1 MSSEACASAREV
13 FERLQRR
20 FETRGGLSLAER
32 QSALRA
38 LRSGLRQRA
47 EKFAAEISADFGY
60 RSRHETLLTEI
71 VVVLQAVDYTLARLS
86 RWARPSRVALTPP
99 IWPARAWTTPVPR
112 GVACVMGPSNYPLQ
126 LALMP
131 VIASLSAGCPTLL
144 KPSEMTPR
152 TADGIAALAREHLDP
167 EAVGVVCGG
176 GEVGAMLSSL
186 PFGAI
191 LFTGSGAVGAK
202 VASAAA
208 ANLTPLVLE
217 LGGKSP
223 AFIDRHSDAK
233 RAAETII
240 AGKLLNAGQTC
251 VAPDYVLAVASER
264 ARARLQSLEAGLD
277 IVPLFET
284 PPPRYRPA
292 LALAPSLESKV
303 MREEIF
309 GPLLPV
315 IPYADIDEAIA
326 VVRSLP
332 APLALY
338 WFGDKNARFFRVLE
352 RTRAGAV
359 ALNETVLHA
368 GVSALPFGGIGA
380 SGYGRYHGRAGFE
393 SFSHQQV
400 VFEQSRWSLTRLL
413 RPPFGARAERIIQWL
428 VGADEGD

>member
-251 VAPDYVLAVASER
+251 VAPDYVLAPAQRLAEIVEQLCAAAVRLYPDPERRDYSAVASER
-264 ARARLQSLEAGLD
+264 AASTSVLCSRRRRRVIGRRSRSPRPLKARSCAKR
-277 IVPLFET
+277 F
-284 PPPRYRPA
+284 
-292 LALAPSLESKV
+292 S
-303 MREEIF
+303 
-309 GPLLPV
+309 
-315 IPYADIDEAIA
+315 
-326 VVRSLP
+326 VRCC
-332 APLALY
+332 
-338 WFGDKNARFFRVLE
+338 
-352 RTRAGAV
+352 
-359 ALNETVLHA
+359 
-368 GVSALPFGGIGA
+368 
-380 SGYGRYHGRAGFE
+380 
-393 SFSHQQV
+393 Q
-400 VFEQSRWSLTRLL
+400 
-413 RPPFGARAERIIQWL
+413 
-428 VGADEGD
+428 

>member
-1 MSSEACASAREV
+1 
-13 FERLQRR
+13 
-20 FETRGGLSLAER
+20 
-32 QSALRA
+32 
-38 LRSGLRQRA
+38 
-47 EKFAAEISADFGY
+47 
-60 RSRHETLLTEI
+60 
-71 VVVLQAVDYTLARLS
+71 
-86 RWARPSRVALTPP
+86 
-99 IWPARAWTTPVPR
+99 
-112 GVACVMGPSNYPLQ
+112 
-126 LALMP
+126 
-131 VIASLSAGCPTLL
+131 
-144 KPSEMTPR
+144 
-152 TADGIAALAREHLDP
+152 
-167 EAVGVVCGG
+167 
-176 GEVGAMLSSL
+176 
-186 PFGAI
+186 
-191 LFTGSGAVGAK
+191 
-202 VASAAA
+202 
-208 ANLTPLVLE
+208 
-217 LGGKSP
+217 
-223 AFIDRHSDAK
+223 
-233 RAAETII
+233 
-240 AGKLLNAGQTC
+240 
-251 VAPDYVLAVASER
+251 
-264 ARARLQSLEAGLD
+264 
-277 IVPLFET
+277 
-284 PPPRYRPA
+284 
-292 LALAPSLESKV
+292 